1 MNRRVIFKETGSP
14 AEVLQ
19 LEESSSP
26 TPSHGQLKVRLNAA
40 PINPS
45 DINFIQGVYGIK
57 PQCPSTVGFEGAAIV
72 EQAAE
77 GGTLSEGTVVIPLK
91 SFHTWQEEVVCTED
105 ECLPLP
111 DGIDPEQASMLSV
124 NPMTAYRMLSDF
136 ANLKP
141 GDTIAQNAAN
151 SGVGTAVIQLAKQM
165 GLRSIN
171 LVRREECVDELKA
184 IGADEVVVESESMTD
199 QMKEL
204 AGRQGVKLALNAVGG
219 ESALAVAKILS
230 PGGHHVTYGA
240 MSKKPVTLP
249 NGLLIFKQ
257 PHFHGFWLTRWVD
270 TTPLSEVRE
279 EYQKLGQLV
288 ADGVIRIP
296 VEKSY
301 PLEDFRAAVT
311 RAQEEKR
318 QGKIL
323 FRMG

>member
-1 MNRRVIFKETGSP
+1 LNRRIIFKQTGDP
-14 AEVLQ
+14 AEVLE
-19 LEESSSP
+19 LEETASP
-26 TPSHGQLKVRLNAA
+26 EPGEGQLKLRLKAA

-57 PQCPSTVGFEGAAIV
+57 PELPSTVGFEGMATVETAAD
-72 EQAAE
+72 
-77 GGTLSEGTVVIPLK
+77 GGSLAKGTPVIPLK
-91 SFHTWQEEVVCTED
+91 SFHTWQEEVVCTEA
-105 ECLPLP
+105 ECLALP

-136 ANLKP
+136 AELEP
-141 GDTIAQNAAN
+141 GDAIAHNAAN
-151 SGVGTAVIQLAKQM
+151 SGVGTAVIQLAKHL

-171 LVRREECVDELKA
+171 LVRREECVEELKA
-184 IGADEVVVESESMTD
+184 LGADEVVVESDDMTD
-199 QMKEL
+199 QLKEL

-270 TTPLSEVRE
+270 SAPVEEVRE
-279 EYQKLGQLV
+279 EYRKLGQLV
-288 ADGVIRIP
+288 ADGIIRIP
-296 VEKSY
+296 VEKSF
-301 PLEDFRAAVT
+301 PLDQFQEAVT